1 MTSELSQ
8 WQCEREPHG
17 RRGIRSCNQEPE
29 EPTRACLNVSLSF
42 RVHGA
47 NKLAAKHDRV
57 KLEEAAEPV
66 QCDICQDRP
75 AVLFCSEDRA
85 LICRRCNFT
94 LTLASSL
101 APLTRGPISDRMPH
115 FETVQQPGRWAPAG
129 GTDSPGVLLLSPQG
143 GSCHTEMYEL
153 QAMAYSGDCAGVTS

>member
-1 MTSELSQ
+1 MDDGDQEL
-8 WQCEREPHG
+8 P
-17 RRGIRSCNQEPE
+17 IRQPQQLLL
-29 EPTRACLNVSLSF
+29 ACLSVSLSF

-85 LICRRCNFT
+85 
-94 LTLASSL
+94 
-101 APLTRGPISDRMPH
+101 PH
-115 FETVQQPGRWAPAG
+115 
-129 GTDSPGVLLLSPQG
+129 
-143 GSCHTEMYEL
+143 M
-153 QAMAYSGDCAGVTS
+153 